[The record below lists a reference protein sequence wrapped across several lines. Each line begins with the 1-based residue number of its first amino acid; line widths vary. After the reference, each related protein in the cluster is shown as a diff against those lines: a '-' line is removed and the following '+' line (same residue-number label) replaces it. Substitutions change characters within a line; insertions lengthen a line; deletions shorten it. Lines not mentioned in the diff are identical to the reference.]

1 MEEQEKMQQPNSNN
15 VGISSSSVPHH
26 NQSEEMYDHHD
37 REHPTLEEDIQLH
50 GAPQLKKRKNNK
62 KKKERK
68 NEWNPVKTPQ
78 RDIEKTNQM
87 FEQYY
92 FSHQKVV
99 ETEEELNEML
109 NTFRSPLPNTFRVN
123 QSIPKQY
130 QEKLKQKIKLYAE
143 SIKSI
148 RIDNS
153 AISQLLYKSS
163 TEPEK
168 TTEPEYASLEPV
180 SFISDESIWQMS
192 DKITKELL
200 RKQPELAQF
209 RDFLM
214 RETEKGNLSRQ
225 EVVSMLP
232 PLMFTNWKPSDKVL
246 DMCAAPGSKTAQLV
260 ELLFQS
266 SGGDSKNISGFVMAN
281 DNDVK
286 RAYLL
291 VHQLQRLNFL
301 FPHLIITNHDATKFP
316 QFSSEPK
323 LQFDKILCD
332 IMCSGDGTIRKNP
345 TIWNQWK
352 PNTGHGLHKMQVDC
366 VLRAF
371 ELLKVGGE
379 IVYSTCALNP
389 IEDEAVVA
397 EVIRRTKGKLVLQ
410 DLSSRFPTLKYKPGM
425 TTWTVTSKKGV
436 VIPTYEDALK
446 LNLDN
451 RIVESEFPKE
461 DVKNM
466 NMHYTMRILPH
477 QNNTGGFYIAHFKKI
492 GELDEPI
499 VQISSDTPKE
509 RIKQFKGRNLQK
521 DTIQSMD
528 PEKLNSILDFYGFNK
543 NAFTNEQFCLR
554 MSENSTG
561 TDGVRKVMYIS
572 PSVRQFVEQNEK
584 ENQKFN
590 IINCGIRVFEKSKAD
605 FLKCPYRIT
614 QEAASLI
621 WNNTN
626 DTRKVELNLNNFI
639 NFLVEYQISTE
650 SINENGQS
658 LEAEKIASMQ
668 PGGVL
673 VKLKDCEESS
683 HDDIFA
689 IGFKGEHT
697 LSRHVKFEHVPVLLK
712 SIGCTLE
719 PKKKKETKDGTDV
732 PPVDEDETTELKGE
746 HGDDQ

>member
-1 MEEQEKMQQPNSNN
+1 MLQQENQNQLVSSLSTIHQNEEKSE
-15 VGISSSSVPHH
+15 HH
-26 NQSEEMYDHHD
+26 N
-37 REHPTLEEDIQLH
+37 REHAPTAEEDILLH
-50 GAPQLKKRKNNK
+50 GAPQLKKRKSNK

-68 NEWNPVKTPQ
+68 NEWNPKKTPQ
-78 RDIEKTNQM
+78 RDIEKTNKM
-87 FEQYY
+87 FEEYY
-92 FSHQKVV
+92 FKQQKVV

-109 NTFRSPLPNTFRVN
+109 NACRSPLPITFRVN

-130 QEKLKQKIKLYAE
+130 QEKLKQKIKLFSE
-143 SIKSI
+143 NIKNI

-153 AISQLLYKSS
+153 ATAQFLYKSS
-163 TEPEK
+163 TDSEK
-168 TTEPEYASLEPV
+168 PSEPEYASLEPV
-180 SFISDESIWQMS
+180 SFIADESIWQMS
-192 DKITKELL
+192 DAITKELL

-232 PLMFTNWKPSDKVL
+232 PLMFTNWKPSDRVL

-260 ELLFQS
+260 ELLYQS
-266 SGGDSKNISGFVMAN
+266 GGGDSKNITGFVIAN

-301 FPHLIITNHDATKFP
+301 FPHVIITNHDATKFP
-316 QFSSEPK
+316 QFHTEPK

-332 IMCSGDGTIRKNP
+332 IMCSGDGTIRKSP
-345 TIWNQWK
+345 TTWTQWK
-352 PNTGHGLHKMQVDC
+352 ANMGHGLHKLQVDC
-366 VLRAF
+366 VLRAV

-389 IEDEAVVA
+389 VEDEAVVA

-410 DLSSRFPTLKYKPGM
+410 DLSSRFPSLKYKPGM
-425 TTWTVTSKKGV
+425 TTWTVASKKGV
-436 VIPTYEDALK
+436 TIPTYEDALK

-461 DVKNM
+461 DVKSM
-466 NMHYTMRILPH
+466 NIHYTMRILPH
-477 QNNTGGFYIAHFKKI
+477 QNNTGGFYIAHFKKV
-492 GELDEPI
+492 GELDEPV
-499 VQISSDTPKE
+499 VQLCSDTPNEK
-509 RIKQFKGRNLQK
+509 IKQFKGRNVQK

-543 NAFTNEQFCLR
+543 DAFTNEQFCLR

-561 TDGVRKVMYIS
+561 TDGVRKVI
-572 PSVRQFVEQNEK
+572 
-584 ENQKFN
+584 
-590 IINCGIRVFEKSKAD
+590 
-605 FLKCPYRIT
+605 
-614 QEAASLI
+614 
-621 WNNTN
+621 
-626 DTRKVELNLNNFI
+626 KVELNLANFI

-650 SINENGQS
+650 SIRENDQS
-658 LEAEKIASMQ
+658 VEAEKITSMQ

-697 LSRHVKFEHVPVLLK
+697 LSRHVKFEHIPVLLK

-719 PKKKKETKDGTDV
+719 PKKKKETKETSSCDV
-732 PPVDEDETTELKGE
+732 PPVDEDDTVDPKIK
-746 HGDDQ
+746 GDDE